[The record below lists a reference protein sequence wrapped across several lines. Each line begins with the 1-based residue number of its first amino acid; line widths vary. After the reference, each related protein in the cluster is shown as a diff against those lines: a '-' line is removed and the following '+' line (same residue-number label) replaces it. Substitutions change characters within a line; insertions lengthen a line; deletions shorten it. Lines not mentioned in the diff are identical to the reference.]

1 MYEDFI
7 SDFSK
12 AGNYFKFPRL
22 VMNAQGELEKKTS
35 NPYYNWEDQVY
46 REFMIGV
53 LRLLEP
59 RSEDNGTMIYLTIQ
73 EVEEMFFIMNGTI
86 DIGFEESR
94 TTKYV
99 LRLPKRNVIGAFNC
113 TFNKKTLF
121 MYKVS
126 KKIEAYTIRKQK
138 WLEHINND
146 EFKDIVQ
153 TLKSNVRENYFKC
166 IKDRIILQQKL
177 YMSKKKQKAKKGEQ
191 HLYLTLVNIWDE
203 KTALYHAANEIK

>member
-1 MYEDFI
+1 MNEKCDPNNI
-7 SDFSK
+7 SK
-12 AGNYFKFPRL
+12 L
-22 VMNAQGELEKKTS
+22 
-35 NPYYNWEDQVY
+35 
-46 REFMIGV
+46 
-53 LRLLEP
+53 
-59 RSEDNGTMIYLTIQ
+59 NG
-73 EVEEMFFIMNGTI
+73 
-86 DIGFEESR
+86 
-94 TTKYV
+94 
-99 LRLPKRNVIGAFNC
+99 P
-113 TFNKKTLF
+113 TLF